1 MLLGP
6 IIPCWWAADRSALA
20 QRFGIADPYG
30 FYTNCLLFCCGCG
43 PCLLCQ
49 ELNTIKDFEIR
60 GITAASNVTQ
70 TMVITTAAPG
80 QQTMAAAPQ
89 MPGSATHG
97 GRV

>member
-43 PCLLCQ
+43 PW
-49 ELNTIKDFEIR
+49 
-60 GITAASNVTQ
+60 
-70 TMVITTAAPG
+70 
-80 QQTMAAAPQ
+80 
-89 MPGSATHG
+89 
-97 GRV
+97 

>member
-1 MLLGP
+1 MALRDTARCQNALLMHWQARLP
-6 IIPCWWAADRSALA
+6 HHLTRRHFYLLSSPARS
-20 QRFGIADPYG
+20 
-30 FYTNCLLFCCGCG
+30 
-43 PCLLCQ
+43 LLCQ